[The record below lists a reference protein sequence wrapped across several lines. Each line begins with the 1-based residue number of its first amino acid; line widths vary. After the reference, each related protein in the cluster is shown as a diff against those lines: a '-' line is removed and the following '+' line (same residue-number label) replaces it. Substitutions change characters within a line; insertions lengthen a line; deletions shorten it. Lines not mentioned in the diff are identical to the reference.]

1 MSDELTGDYLAHCA
15 AERVPPNTVARRR
28 AVLSSLGSAGTAS
41 REQVEAWW
49 ATRRTLSPA
58 TRSNDLACLRAFYR
72 WAQRWEHRPDDPTLR
87 LDAPKVDRGLPR
99 PVSRD
104 DLHRLLTSL
113 PDDLRRAVALGTRV
127 ESLRAALRW
136 AA

>member
-58 TRSNDLACLRAFYR
+58 TRI
-72 WAQRWEHRPDDPTLR
+72 E
-87 LDAPKVDRGLPR
+87 
-99 PVSRD
+99 
-104 DLHRLLTSL
+104 
-113 PDDLRRAVALGTRV
+113 
-127 ESLRAALRW
+127 
-136 AA
+136 